1 VKFVGSVDFY
11 EKVYRNLEMDHFNA
25 GQRGMA
31 AAMVYPEVKHGG
43 SR

>member
-1 VKFVGSVDFY
+1 
-11 EKVYRNLEMDHFNA
+11 MDHFNA

-43 SR
+43 RRKAGSSSAVELEPRNTE